1 MATTQTKT
9 TTTRKEWAPNE
20 KQKMFLETLEK
31 LGEATFRVIKDYISK
46 TYGETI
52 ATGSVNVL
60 TTKQYVGTKECE
72 FEVETTTTYH
82 YPTGDITE
90 TKKSKKTE
98 KVYYLI
104 AEADRQTEASY
115 IIAFAQTN
123 ATAKI
128 SKEDIPAEDD
138 LTEDDL
144 VDMEDQ
150 K

>member
-9 TTTRKEWAPNE
+9 TTTRKDWAPNE

-31 LGEATFRVIKDYISK
+31 LGEATFRVIKDYISN

-60 TTKQYVGTKECE
+60 TTKKYVGTKECE

-104 AEADRQTEASY
+104 AENDRETFET
-115 IIAFAQTN
+115 TN
-123 ATAKI
+123 AKEKV

-144 VDMEDQ
+144 VDMED
-150 K
+150 

>member
-31 LGEATFRVIKDYISK
+31 LGEATFRVIKNYILEN
-46 TYGETI
+46 YGETI

-60 TTKQYVGTKECE
+60 TTKQYVGTKECD

-82 YPTGDITE
+82 YPSGDITE

-104 AEADRQTEASY
+104 AEGDRETFESSNG
-115 IIAFAQTN
+115 ITK
-123 ATAKI
+123 AT
-128 SKEDIPAEDD
+128 SKNIPAEDD
-138 LTEDDL
+138 LDEDDL
-144 VDMEDQ
+144 VDMED
-150 K
+150 

>member
-1 MATTQTKT
+1 MATTQTK

-31 LGEATFRVIKDYISK
+31 LGEATFRVIKNYILEN
-46 TYGETI
+46 YGETI

-60 TTKQYVGTKECE
+60 TTKQYVGTKECD

-82 YPTGDITE
+82 YPSGDITE

-104 AEADRQTEASY
+104 AEGDRETFESSNG
-115 IIAFAQTN
+115 ITK
-123 ATAKI
+123 AT
-128 SKEDIPAEDD
+128 SKNIPAEDD
-138 LTEDDL
+138 LDEDDL
-144 VDMEDQ
+144 VDMED
-150 K
+150 

>member
-20 KQKMFLETLEK
+20 KQKMFLATLEK
-31 LGEATFRVIKDYISK
+31 LGEATFRVIKNYILEN
-46 TYGETI
+46 YGEAI

-82 YPTGDITE
+82 YPTGDIVE

-104 AEADRQTEASY
+104 AEADRETFESSNG
-115 IIAFAQTN
+115 ITK
-123 ATAKI
+123 AT
-128 SKEDIPAEDD
+128 SKDIPAEDALD
-138 LTEDDL
+138 EDDL
-144 VDMEDQ
+144 VDMED
-150 K
+150 

>member
-9 TTTRKEWAPNE
+9 TTTRKEWQPNE
-20 KQKMFLETLEK
+20 KQTMFINALK
-31 LGEATFRVIKDYISK
+31 VLGTATFRVIKNYILENN
-46 TYGETI
+46 GETI

-60 TTKQYVGTKECE
+60 TTKQYVGTKECV

-104 AEADRQTEASY
+104 GENDRETFET
-115 IIAFAQTN
+115 TN
-123 ATAKI
+123 AKEKV

-144 VDMEDQ
+144 VDMED
-150 K
+150 